1 MKTMTKTY
9 THVKTVV
16 AVTFCLM
23 FHILACQAQTRQ
35 SVDSLLRCIDKAV
48 DNFPEYVGKRERKI
62 NKLRKE
68 LARARTDGERYRACF
83 SLSEQYTPFVN
94 DSAIYFLN
102 RCVSIASRMK
112 GQASNLCKCKA
123 LIAMRYSS
131 TGIYVESFNTLRGID
146 TTNVSKEAK
155 GRYYQ
160 AYNHVYGE
168 MAYYNHFAATKAL
181 YEKMQARYR
190 ALMYANLPA
199 TDNAVFQYRQLQ
211 KLSPET
217 WREALRINDDW
228 MRHVDE
234 GSYPYALVT
243 LYRYLAYKHGNDSIR
258 MMYWLGQSVLT
269 DIRNG
274 VLDQGSMWEMA
285 NQLMIVNNVDR
296 AYKYISYTS
305 YCATKFGSRQRLAQ
319 IAPLLA
325 DIAGKYKAENDRY
338 NRQQTMALS
347 VISVLAVVLL
357 FGFFYVV
364 RQRHKLAV
372 AKDDLANSNRQL
384 QELNVKLESLNGQ
397 LSAANV
403 RLSSVNKELSDANR
417 VKEEYV
423 GQFMRLCSDYINK
436 IEALRKKVNNKVKTR
451 QYAELY
457 EMTRPQGDKEELEA
471 FYANFDS
478 AFLHLF
484 PHFFESFNALLR
496 PEERIEQPH
505 RDCLTTPVRIFALI
519 RLGIT
524 DSSKIAE
531 FLHYSVNTIYNYR
544 AHIKKGALNDKET
557 FEDDIRKIG
566 TF

>member
-1 MKTMTKTY
+1 MTKTY
-9 THVKTVV
+9 SRIKT
-16 AVTFCLM
+16 
-23 FHILACQAQTRQ
+23 ILATTLCLTFHLLACHAQTRQ
-35 SVDSLLRCIDKAV
+35 SVDSLLRQIDKAV
-48 DNFPEYVGKRERKI
+48 DNSSAYVEKRERQI
-62 NKLRKE
+62 SKLKQQ
-68 LARARTDGERYRACF
+68 LAKARTDGERYSVSF
-83 SLSEQYTPFVN
+83 SLSEQYTPFIS
-94 DSAIYFLN
+94 DSTIYFLN

-112 GQASNLCKCKA
+112 GHESDVCKCKS
-123 LIAMRYSS
+123 LIALRHSS
-131 TGIYVESFNTLRGID
+131 TGFYVESLRTLRGID
-146 TTNVSKEAK
+146 TTGVGKEAK
-155 GRYYQ
+155 GWYFQ
-160 AYNHVYGE
+160 AYTHVYGE
-168 MAYYNHFAATKAL
+168 MAYYSHFADTKAQ
-181 YEKMQARYR
+181 YEEMQAQYR
-190 ALMYANLPA
+190 TLMYASLPA

-211 KLSPET
+211 KLTPEN
-217 WREALRINDDW
+217 WREALRINDEW
-228 MRHVDE
+228 MRHVEE
-234 GSYPYALVT
+234 GSYTYALVT
-243 LYRYLAYKHGNDSIR
+243 LYRSLAYKHGNDSTR

-285 NQLMIVNNVDR
+285 NQLMMANNVDR
-296 AYKYISYTS
+296 AYKYINYTCN
-305 YCATKFGSRQRLAQ
+305 CASRFGSRQRLAQ

-338 NRQQTMALS
+338 NLQQNIALS

-364 RQRHKLAV
+364 RQRQSLAV
-372 AKDDLANSNRQL
+372 AKDELASSNRRL
-384 QELNVKLESLNGQ
+384 QELNVQLESLNSQ

-403 RLSSVNKELSDANR
+403 RMSAVNKELADANR

-423 GQFMRLCSDYINK
+423 GRFMRLCSDYINK
-436 IEALRKKVNNKVKTR
+436 IEALRKKVNNKIKTK

-457 EMTRPQGDKEELEA
+457 EMTRPQDGKDELEA

-496 PEERIEQPH
+496 PEERIEQPQDD
-505 RDCLTTPVRIFALI
+505 RLTTPVRIFALI

-524 DSSKIAE
+524 DSGKIAE

-544 AHIKKGALNDKET
+544 AHIKRGAINDKET
-557 FEDDIRKIG
+557 FEEDIKKIG

>member
-1 MKTMTKTY
+1 MTKTY
-9 THVKTVV
+9 RHIKT
-16 AVTFCLM
+16 ALAMMLCLTFHLLGCL
-23 FHILACQAQTRQ
+23 AQTRQ

-48 DNFPEYVGKRERKI
+48 DNSSVYVGKRERRI
-62 NKLRKE
+62 GRLRRD
-68 LARARTDGERYRACF
+68 LARARTDGERYRVSFA
-83 SLSEQYTPFVN
+83 LYEQYAPFVN
-94 DSAIYFLN
+94 DSAIYYLDN
-102 RCVSIASRMK
+102 CVKAATRMK
-112 GQASNLCKCKA
+112 GQKSNLCKCEA
-123 LIAMRYSS
+123 LIALRHSS
-131 TGIYVESFNTLRGID
+131 TGIYVESLGTLRGID
-146 TTNVSKEAK
+146 TAGVSREAK
-155 GRYYQ
+155 GVYFQ
-160 AYNHVYGE
+160 AYTHVYGE
-168 MAYYNHFAATKAL
+168 MAYYNHFAEAKAR
-181 YEKMQARYR
+181 YEAIQARYR

-211 KLSPET
+211 TLNPKQ
-217 WREALRINDDW
+217 WRESLRINDDW
-228 MRHVDE
+228 MRHVKK

-243 LYRYLAYKHGNDSIR
+243 LYRYLAYKHGNDTTR

-285 NQLMIVNNVDR
+285 NQLMVANNVDR
-296 AYKYISYTS
+296 AYKYISYTCN
-305 YCATKFGSRQRLAQ
+305 CATRFGSRQRLAQ

-357 FGFFYVV
+357 IGLFYVV
-364 RQRHKLAV
+364 RQGRRLAV
-372 AKDDLANSNRQL
+372 AKDELARSNSQL
-384 QELNVKLESLNGQ
+384 QQLNVKLESLNGQ

-403 RLSSVNKELSDANR
+403 RLSTVNKELTDANR

-436 IEALRKKVNNKVKTR
+436 IEALRKKVNNKVKTK

-457 EMTRPQGDKEELEA
+457 EMTRPQDNKEELEA

-496 PEERIEQPH
+496 PEERIEQP
-505 RDCLTTPVRIFALI
+505 RKDQLTTPIRIFALI
-519 RLGIT
+519 RLGIN